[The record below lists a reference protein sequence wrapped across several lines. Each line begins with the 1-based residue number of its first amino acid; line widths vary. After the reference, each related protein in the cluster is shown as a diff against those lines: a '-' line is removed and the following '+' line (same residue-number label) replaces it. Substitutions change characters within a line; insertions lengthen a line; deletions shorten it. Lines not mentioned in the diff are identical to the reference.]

1 MLTTS
6 HNVSLASLIAE
17 QLSQIESALET
28 AATSSGTKPD
38 ERAHSTEII
47 TGPVDTRAT
56 QPDCSTILNRIQA
69 LQRQF
74 NRLLFLN
81 ECMSAFGI
89 PQSLADVTTQLM
101 DALWQR
107 HQFIFAGLVLGE
119 SELGPYFYHDL
130 RGVLDARRYLHKQC
144 PLPLWGELAH
154 ALVRR
159 LDPEEPDYLFI
170 PDIADAG
177 RPTLDEFPWMPRS
190 CALVILPLRKETVA
204 IGALILGIANTE
216 DFIDI
221 ELRYELAEFAATAAH
236 AIISAQAQEEIHERA
251 EQLVGLQ
258 LFTRS
263 LAAVTSFDRLIGII
277 VNGVIELMGASSTL
291 LVFQSTLIGAGLRE
305 HLLAAS
311 GVFCEQELVC
321 IAAKGEAPTLF
332 TRLNRILQWMIDAAQ
347 PLFLDPSQPL
357 ESPENLYYNETG
369 RALLAPITVG
379 ENSLGALYIEASPT
393 RSGYDEED
401 MVVLRTAINAIAI
414 VLQQIG

>member
-1 MLTTS
+1 MTAS
-6 HNVSLASLIAE
+6 NSISLAGLIAE
-17 QLSQIESALET
+17 HLSQIESALERV
-28 AATSSGTKPD
+28 ATSVESRPG
-38 ERAHSTEII
+38 ESVHSPESVNR
-47 TGPVDTRAT
+47 PVDDRAV
-56 QPDCSTILNRIQA
+56 QPACVTILNSVQE

-74 NRLLFLN
+74 DRLLFLN
-81 ECMSAFGI
+81 DCMSEFGI
-89 PQSLADVTTQLM
+89 TQSLADVTTQLM

-107 HQFIFAGLVLGE
+107 HQFTFAGLILGE

-130 RGVLDARRYLHKQC
+130 RGVIDARRYLHKQC

-170 PDIADAG
+170 PDIAEAG
-177 RPTLDEFPWMPRS
+177 RPTPDEFPWMPRAS
-190 CALVILPLRKETVA
+190 ALIILPLRKDTVA
-204 IGALILGIANTE
+204 IGALILGTAKAE
-216 DFIDI
+216 EFVDI
-221 ELRYELAEFAATAAH
+221 ELRFELAEFAATAAH

-263 LAAVTSFDRLIGII
+263 LAAVTSFNRLIGII
-277 VNGVIELMGASSTL
+277 VNGIVELMDASNTL
-291 LVFQSTLIGAGLRE
+291 IAFQSTLIDAKLQQ
-305 HLLAAS
+305 HLQATP
-311 GVFCEQELVC
+311 GVYCEQELIC
-321 IAAKGEAPTLF
+321 IATRSEAAGLF
-332 TRLNRILQWMIDAAQ
+332 NKLHRILQWMIDAAQ

-379 ENSLGALYIEASPT
+379 EGSLGALYIEAAPT

-401 MVVLRTAINAIAI
+401 MVVLRTAINAISI
-414 VLQQIG
+414 VLQRIG